1 MEKVEMTTDKIVSSV
16 VMHGDFNEIIKSHEK
31 LGGRLRPHQQMQ
43 DFRDVLDEC
52 GFVDLGFVGNKFTWY
67 KNFSNGHTIWERLD
81 RAIGTQSWFSIFL
94 ATKVV
99 TLECGTSDHKP
110 IIIHPMGIPDR
121 KNRPWRFEQVWL
133 EDEGCHE
140 IAHLAWRS
148 DGGTSLM
155 DKVTGKIKRCQSSF
169 KWWSKK
175 SFGNVTR
182 QLIEK
187 KKMLK
192 QAESVAVQGGNVET
206 GHQLKH
212 EIQRLLLVEEK
223 LWQQR
228 SKSHWIKSGDKNT
241 SFFHNRASQR
251 YRRNTIHG
259 LLNARGEMCCGDKKV
274 AELMV
279 EYYTDLFTSSQ
290 PSEID
295 MVLHHIP
302 RKVIDGMNAFLGRD
316 FNKEE
321 VDMAL
326 SQMAPLKAPRPD
338 GLPPIFFQHYWGE
351 IGGDVA
357 EAVCSCL
364 NSGHIPAKINHTY
377 ITLVP
382 KVKSPDQ
389 VSQFRPIA
397 LCNILYKLISK
408 VLANRLKVILLDII
422 FESQS
427 AFQSDKAISN
437 NILVAYE
444 TLHHMKTKNSGKL
457 GFMTLKLDMSKA
469 YDRVEWVFLLKLME
483 KMGFDS
489 KWIMMI
495 SECINTVSYSILHTY

>member
-1 MEKVEMTTDKIVSSV
+1 
-16 VMHGDFNEIIKSHEK
+16 
-31 LGGRLRPHQQMQ
+31 
-43 DFRDVLDEC
+43 
-52 GFVDLGFVGNKFTWY
+52 
-67 KNFSNGHTIWERLD
+67 
-81 RAIGTQSWFSIFL
+81 
-94 ATKVV
+94 
-99 TLECGTSDHKP
+99 
-110 IIIHPMGIPDR
+110 
-121 KNRPWRFEQVWL
+121 
-133 EDEGCHE
+133 
-140 IAHLAWRS
+140 
-148 DGGTSLM
+148 
-155 DKVTGKIKRCQSSF
+155 
-169 KWWSKK
+169 
-175 SFGNVTR
+175 
-182 QLIEK
+182 
-187 KKMLK
+187 MLK

-326 SQMAPLKAPRPD
+326 SQMAPLKAPGPD

-357 EAVCSCL
+357 EAVCSC
-364 NSGHIPAKINHTY
+364 
-377 ITLVP
+377 
-382 KVKSPDQ
+382 
-389 VSQFRPIA
+389 
-397 LCNILYKLISK
+397 
-408 VLANRLKVILLDII
+408 
-422 FESQS
+422 
-427 AFQSDKAISN
+427 
-437 NILVAYE
+437 
-444 TLHHMKTKNSGKL
+444 
-457 GFMTLKLDMSKA
+457 
-469 YDRVEWVFLLKLME
+469 
-483 KMGFDS
+483 
-489 KWIMMI
+489 
-495 SECINTVSYSILHTY
+495 